1 MMLAVLLCHGAVQAQ
16 ESVAASWPDTPVT
29 RLKAQ
34 ALLQTLNAT
43 LLSNPS
49 ATVTLQNWCA
59 DHRMAGEPRIR
70 ALRDQRTRKPADAA
84 VREQL
89 KIAADEPV
97 GYRRVQLACGDH
109 VFSEADNWYVQSR
122 LTPEMN
128 RLLDTSDTPFGLAVK
143 ALNFSRRTLSSTLL
157 WAPLPAGWE
166 MQMPTLLWAPLPAG
180 WEMQMPT
187 LTSSDQTL
195 AIPERVLQHSAI
207 LSRGDGV
214 PFSLVVETYRRD
226 LFAFPLDNALGR

>member
-1 MMLAVLLCHGAVQAQ
+1 MKIRTMLLATVLCHGAVQAQ
-16 ESVAASWPDTPVT
+16 ESVATSWQDSPVT

-49 ATVTLQNWCA
+49 ATVTLQSWCT
-59 DHRMAGEPRIR
+59 DHKMAGEPRIR
-70 ALRDQRTRKPADAA
+70 ALRDQNTRKPADAA
-84 VREQL
+84 IREQL
-89 KIAADEPV
+89 KVGADEPV

-109 VFSEADNWYVQSR
+109 VFSEADNWYVKSR

-128 RLLDTSDTPFGLAVK
+128 RLLETSDTPFGLAVK

-157 WAPLPAGWE
+157 WSPLPTGWE
-166 MQMPTLLWAPLPAG
+166 MQMPKLAT
-180 WEMQMPT
+180 
-187 LTSSDQTL
+187 SDQSL
-195 AIPERVLQHSAI
+195 AIPERVLQHRAL

-226 LFAFPLDNALGR
+226 LFAFPLDNAVSH

>member
-1 MMLAVLLCHGAVQAQ
+1 MNKAAY
-16 ESVAASWPDTPVT
+16 EPPYSVSRRLFFLDDSDT
-29 RLKAQ
+29 
-34 ALLQTLNAT
+34 
-43 LLSNPS
+43 
-49 ATVTLQNWCA
+49 
-59 DHRMAGEPRIR
+59 
-70 ALRDQRTRKPADAA
+70 
-84 VREQL
+84 
-89 KIAADEPV
+89 
-97 GYRRVQLACGDH
+97 ACGDH

-166 MQMPTLLWAPLPAG
+166 MQMPTL
-180 WEMQMPT
+180 
-187 LTSSDQTL
+187 TSSDQPL

>member
-1 MMLAVLLCHGAVQAQ
+1 MLAALLCHGAVQPQ
-16 ESVAASWPDTPVT
+16 ESVAASWPDTP
-29 RLKAQ
+29 
-34 ALLQTLNAT
+34 
-43 LLSNPS
+43 
-49 ATVTLQNWCA
+49 VTLQNWCA

-70 ALRDQRTRKPADAA
+70 ALRDLDTRKPADAA

-109 VFSEADNWYVQSR
+109 VFSEADNWYVKSR
-122 LTPEMN
+122 LTSEMN

-166 MQMPTLLWAPLPAG
+166 MQMPTL
-180 WEMQMPT
+180 
-187 LTSSDQTL
+187 TSSDQPL
-195 AIPERVLQHSAI
+195 AIPERVLQHRAI

-214 PFSLVVETYRRD
+214 PFSLVIETYRRD
-226 LFAFPLDNALGR
+226 LFAFPLDKATGR

>member
-1 MMLAVLLCHGAVQAQ
+1 MKIRVMMLAALLCHGAVQAQ

-29 RLKAQ
+29 
-34 ALLQTLNAT
+34 
-43 LLSNPS
+43 
-49 ATVTLQNWCA
+49 LQNWCA

-70 ALRDQRTRKPADAA
+70 ALRDLDTRKPADAA

-109 VFSEADNWYVQSR
+109 VFSEADNWYVKSR
-122 LTPEMN
+122 LTSEMN

-166 MQMPTLLWAPLPAG
+166 MQMPTL
-180 WEMQMPT
+180 
-187 LTSSDQTL
+187 TSSDQPL
-195 AIPERVLQHSAI
+195 AIPERVLQHRAI

-226 LFAFPLDNALGR
+226 LFAFPLDKAPGR

>member
-1 MMLAVLLCHGAVQAQ
+1 MKIRVMMLAALLCHGAVQAQ
-16 ESVAASWPDTPVT
+16 ESLAASWPDTPVT

-70 ALRDQRTRKPADAA
+70 ALRDQDTRKPADTA

-157 WAPLPAGWE
+157 WAPLP
-166 MQMPTLLWAPLPAG
+166 TG

-187 LTSSDQTL
+187 LTSSDQPL
-195 AIPERVLQHSAI
+195 AIPERVLQHRAI

-226 LFAFPLDNALGR
+226 LFAFPLDKAPGR

>member
-1 MMLAVLLCHGAVQAQ
+1 MLAALLCHGAVQAQ
-16 ESVAASWPDTPVT
+16 ERTAASWPDTPVT

-49 ATVTLQNWCA
+49 ATVTLQNS
-59 DHRMAGEPRIR
+59 RIR
-70 ALRDQRTRKPADAA
+70 ALRDQRTRKPADAT

-166 MQMPTLLWAPLPAG
+166 MQMPTL
-180 WEMQMPT
+180 
-187 LTSSDQTL
+187 TSSEQPL
-195 AIPERVLQHSAI
+195 AIPERVLQHSAL

-226 LFAFPLDNALGR
+226 LFAFPLDNALGH

>member
-1 MMLAVLLCHGAVQAQ
+1 MKIRVMMLAALLCHGAVQPQ
-16 ESVAASWPDTPVT
+16 ESVAASWPDTP
-29 RLKAQ
+29 
-34 ALLQTLNAT
+34 
-43 LLSNPS
+43 
-49 ATVTLQNWCA
+49 VTLQNWCA

-70 ALRDQRTRKPADAA
+70 ALRDLDTRKPADAA

-109 VFSEADNWYVQSR
+109 VFSEADNWYVKSR
-122 LTPEMN
+122 LTSEMN

-166 MQMPTLLWAPLPAG
+166 MQMPTL
-180 WEMQMPT
+180 
-187 LTSSDQTL
+187 TSSDQPL
-195 AIPERVLQHSAI
+195 AIPERVLQHRAI

-214 PFSLVVETYRRD
+214 PFSLVIETYRRD
-226 LFAFPLDNALGR
+226 LFAFPLDKATGR

>member
-1 MMLAVLLCHGAVQAQ
+1 MKIRVMMLAALLCHGAVQAQ

-49 ATVTLQNWCA
+49 ATVTLQNWCT
-59 DHRMAGEPRIR
+59 DHQMAGEPRIR
-70 ALRDQRTRKPADAA
+70 ALRDQDTRKPADAA

-166 MQMPTLLWAPLPAG
+166 MQMPTL
-180 WEMQMPT
+180 
-187 LTSSDQTL
+187 TSSDQPL
-195 AIPERVLQHSAI
+195 AIPERVLQHRAI

-226 LFAFPLDNALGR
+226 LFAFPLDKATGR

>member
-1 MMLAVLLCHGAVQAQ
+1 MMLAALLCHGAVQAQ

-29 RLKAQ
+29 
-34 ALLQTLNAT
+34 
-43 LLSNPS
+43 
-49 ATVTLQNWCA
+49 LQNWCA

-70 ALRDQRTRKPADAA
+70 ALRDLDTRKPADAA

-109 VFSEADNWYVQSR
+109 VFSEADNWYVKSR
-122 LTPEMN
+122 LTSEMN

-166 MQMPTLLWAPLPAG
+166 MQMPTL
-180 WEMQMPT
+180 
-187 LTSSDQTL
+187 TSSDQPL
-195 AIPERVLQHSAI
+195 AIPERVLQHRAI

-226 LFAFPLDNALGR
+226 LFAFPLDKAPGR

>member
-1 MMLAVLLCHGAVQAQ
+1 MKIRVMMLAALLCHGAVQAQ

-29 RLKAQ
+29 
-34 ALLQTLNAT
+34 
-43 LLSNPS
+43 
-49 ATVTLQNWCA
+49 LQNWCA

-70 ALRDQRTRKPADAA
+70 ALRDLDTRKPADAA

-109 VFSEADNWYVQSR
+109 VFSEADNWYVKSR
-122 LTPEMN
+122 LTSEMN

-166 MQMPTLLWAPLPAG
+166 MQMPTL
-180 WEMQMPT
+180 
-187 LTSSDQTL
+187 TSSDQPL
-195 AIPERVLQHSAI
+195 AIPERVLQHRAI

-214 PFSLVVETYRRD
+214 PFSLVIETYRRD
-226 LFAFPLDNALGR
+226 LFAFPLDKATGR